1 MFILIDYL
9 LKNGMDFLVVV
20 GIIGEFLI
28 FFIEEKIVFFEYMVK
43 EVNGWVLVIVGIGSN
58 NMKDFIKLIKKVEEV
73 GVDVVMFVMFYYN
86 KFF

>member
-20 GIIGEFLI
+20 GMIGEFLI
-28 FFIEEKIVFFEYMVK
+28 FLMEEKIVFFEFIVK
-43 EVNGWVLVIVGIGSN
+43 EVNGWVFVIVGMGSN

-73 GVDVVMFVMFYYN
+73 GVDCVMFVMLYYN
-86 KFF
+86 KFL